1 MGKNLFISHSS
12 YDVEIVRILAEI
24 FRKVSLN
31 QINIWFS
38 NDQEAK
44 GGVTVGDNW
53 FQTIVNNL
61 RKSQAI
67 VSLITPNSK
76 NNPWVL
82 YESGFAEALE
92 RIKIIPLKFLISINE
107 VSTPLQQKQ
116 IFSFSKLDEANIFLK
131 KVLGAFNIVYDEE
144 IFQGYVSKQLEK
156 MRDSYKSKE
165 DILKKNAYELLSEK
179 MDNYFELILNTMSFN
194 SIDFLKEY
202 EVLLEFVNSNG
213 NNVVEYIKI
222 KPSLTVSDVLDSVFY
237 ILNGKVLP
245 YKYLE
250 TWIIKEK
257 ETRRYVVISDVQNLI
272 LAKDIFR
279 PNTKWE
285 VEFLDKPYSPDNSF
299 NAKFNKVKKESYYL
313 YNTGR

>member
-1 MGKNLFISHSS
+1 
-12 YDVEIVRILAEI
+12 
-24 FRKVSLN
+24 
-31 QINIWFS
+31 
-38 NDQEAK
+38 
-44 GGVTVGDNW
+44 
-53 FQTIVNNL
+53 
-61 RKSQAI
+61 
-67 VSLITPNSK
+67 
-76 NNPWVL
+76 
-82 YESGFAEALE
+82 
-92 RIKIIPLKFLISINE
+92 
-107 VSTPLQQKQ
+107 
-116 IFSFSKLDEANIFLK
+116 
-131 KVLGAFNIVYDEE
+131 
-144 IFQGYVSKQLEK
+144 

-257 ETRRYVVISDVQNLI
+257 ETRRYLVISDVQNLI

-299 NAKFNKVKKESYYL
+299 NAKFNKVKKEL
-313 YNTGR
+313 HWFTTFR

>member
-12 YDVEIVRILAEI
+12 YDIEIVKILAEI
-24 FRKVSLN
+24 IKKVSLN

-107 VSTPLQQKQ
+107 VSTQLQQKQ
-116 IFSFSKLDEANIFLK
+116 IFSISK
-131 KVLGAFNIVYDEE
+131 
-144 IFQGYVSKQLEK
+144 
-156 MRDSYKSKE
+156 
-165 DILKKNAYELLSEK
+165 
-179 MDNYFELILNTMSFN
+179 
-194 SIDFLKEY
+194 
-202 EVLLEFVNSNG
+202 
-213 NNVVEYIKI
+213 
-222 KPSLTVSDVLDSVFY
+222 
-237 ILNGKVLP
+237 
-245 YKYLE
+245 
-250 TWIIKEK
+250 
-257 ETRRYVVISDVQNLI
+257 
-272 LAKDIFR
+272 
-279 PNTKWE
+279 
-285 VEFLDKPYSPDNSF
+285 
-299 NAKFNKVKKESYYL
+299 
-313 YNTGR
+313 

>member
-1 MGKNLFISHSS
+1 MGKNLFISNSS
-12 YDVEIVRILAEI
+12 YDIEIVKILAEI
-24 FRKVSLN
+24 IKKVSLN

-44 GGVTVGDNW
+44 GGVTVGENW

-257 ETRRYVVISDVQNLI
+257 ETRRYLVISDVQNLI

-299 NAKFNKVKKESYYL
+299 NAKFNKVKKEL
-313 YNTGR
+313 HWFTTFR

>member
-1 MGKNLFISHSS
+1 MIKKL
-12 YDVEIVRILAEI
+12 R
-24 FRKVSLN
+24 
-31 QINIWFS
+31 
-38 NDQEAK
+38 
-44 GGVTVGDNW
+44 GVTVGDNW

-156 MRDSYKSKE
+156 MR
-165 DILKKNAYELLSEK
+165 ILTK
-179 MDNYFELILNTMSFN
+179 
-194 SIDFLKEY
+194 
-202 EVLLEFVNSNG
+202 VR
-213 NNVVEYIKI
+213 KI
-222 KPSLTVSDVLDSVFY
+222 F
-237 ILNGKVLP
+237 
-245 YKYLE
+245 
-250 TWIIKEK
+250 
-257 ETRRYVVISDVQNLI
+257 
-272 LAKDIFR
+272 
-279 PNTKWE
+279 
-285 VEFLDKPYSPDNSF
+285 
-299 NAKFNKVKKESYYL
+299 
-313 YNTGR
+313 